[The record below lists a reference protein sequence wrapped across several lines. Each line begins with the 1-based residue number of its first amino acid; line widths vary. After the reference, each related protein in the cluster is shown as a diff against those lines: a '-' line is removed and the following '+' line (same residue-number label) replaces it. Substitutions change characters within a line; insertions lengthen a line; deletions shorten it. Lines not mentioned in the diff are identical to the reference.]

1 MSDFDTNEFTQ
12 HPKLIISQGSRSV
25 LVEASKWAKFLGITG
40 YCLVGLIVLI
50 SFSMLFVSSSFL
62 EGTNLHMG
70 MSIILM
76 WIFYLAIAVI
86 YFIPTNYL
94 YRHAVSL
101 RLAIERNDQRQLD
114 SAFENLKS
122 LFKFMGI
129 FTIIT
134 LGLYL
139 IAIFFAF
146 LGAQLF

>member
-1 MSDFDTNEFTQ
+1 MSDFDTNELTQ
-12 HPKLIISQGSRSV
+12 HPKLMISQGSRSV